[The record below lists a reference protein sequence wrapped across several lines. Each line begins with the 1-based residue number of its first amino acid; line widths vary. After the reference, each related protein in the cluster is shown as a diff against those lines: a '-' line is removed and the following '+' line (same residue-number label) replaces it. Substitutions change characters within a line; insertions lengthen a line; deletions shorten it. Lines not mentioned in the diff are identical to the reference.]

1 MRGRKSL
8 GLTPSGFATRT
19 PTGTT
24 PTSLLSGSAPKR
36 SRSRTL
42 PNQMKNH
49 LTTYSRTPMKK
60 IEVDISNTSKEYW
73 EKILTQEGYDISRG
87 SIQGDPQQ
95 KFAVIT
101 YLENMNMSVVNE
113 EDVKSGF
120 QIEVLKPEI
129 E

>member
-1 MRGRKSL
+1 
-8 GLTPSGFATRT
+8 
-19 PTGTT
+19 
-24 PTSLLSGSAPKR
+24 
-36 SRSRTL
+36 
-42 PNQMKNH
+42 
-49 LTTYSRTPMKK
+49 MKK
-60 IEVDISNTSKEYW
+60 IEVDISNTSQEYW